1 MCLDMFLQ
9 VLRSLESLAAEFTLV
24 RFERNM
30 YADMGGDVVSLD
42 SRGSAL
48 TPSAGQVEVICR
60 LSADMSLADVLLDDN
75 VSCGL
80 KSSESQVLT

>member
-9 VLRSLESLAAEFTLV
+9 ILGSLESLAAELTLV

-30 YADMGGDVVSLD
+30 YADVGGDVVSLD

-48 TPSAGQVEVICR
+48 APGAGQV
-60 LSADMSLADVLLDDN
+60 
-75 VSCGL
+75 
-80 KSSESQVLT
+80 